1 MKLLHI
7 DSSILGDHSVSR
19 TLSAQIVA
27 REKELH
33 PGLEVTYKDLGAHPS
48 PHLTGAHMA
57 AFQGAPVSDA
67 ALGADLALGAGYIDE
82 LFATDILV
90 IGAPMYNF
98 TVSTQL
104 KAWIDRV
111 VVATRTFKY
120 GEGGVP
126 IGLVTG
132 KKAIIASARG
142 GVYTPGAP
150 AAVMEHHET
159 YLLGVLRFIGITDA
173 TVVRAEGTAFG
184 PEAKEVAMA
193 KAHAEIAALAA

>member
-7 DSSILGDHSVSR
+7 DSSILGEYSVSR
-19 TLSAQIVA
+19 VLSARIVA

-33 PGLEVTYKDLGAHPS
+33 PGIEVLYKDLGSNPS

-67 ALGADLALGAGYIDE
+67 ALGADLALGAAYIDE
-82 LFATDILV
+82 LFATDIIV

-104 KAWIDRV
+104 KAWIDRI

-120 GEGGVP
+120 GEGGMP

-132 KKAIIASARG
+132 KKAFIASARG
-142 GVYTPGAP
+142 GIYTPGAP
-150 AAVMEHHET
+150 AAPLEHHET
-159 YLLGVLRFIGITDA
+159 YLLGVLGFIGITDV
-173 TVVRAEGTAFG
+173 TVIRAEGVAFG
-184 PEAKEVAMA
+184 PEAKDGAMA
-193 KAHAEIAALAA
+193 KADQEIAALAA